1 MEALALFGLVIL
13 VKIDLL
19 FEFVLAVSERTGVR
33 ILAGAVEVPKLA
45 DLGLEL
51 HFEAFD
57 RLVS

>member
-1 MEALALFGLVIL
+1 MFGLVIL
-13 VKIDLL
+13 VKINLL
-19 FEFVLAVSERTGVR
+19 FEFMLTVSEGAGVR
-33 ILAGAVEVPKLA
+33 ILAGAVELPKLA